1 MGKLLETRT
10 FLDFLKAKGKPK
22 LVTVNYDDSVGKAIR
37 LMMENKYS
45 QLPVIK
51 KDKVVGVVSYESV
64 ANTLFNFLGSKMKP
78 PSKFRVEDLME
89 KASIFNSEDDLL
101 NLLDTLANR
110 SFVLVR
116 NGERVTDIIT
126 SYDALQYFRECGED
140 FLVLND

>member
-10 FLDFLKAKGKPK
+10 FLDFLKTKGKPK
-22 LVTVNYDDSVGKAIR
+22 LVTVNYDDIVGKAIR

-51 KDKVVGVVSYESV
+51 KEKVVGIVSYESV
-64 ANTLFNFLGSKMKP
+64 ANTIFNFLGSKMKP

-89 KASIFNSEDDLL
+89 KAPMVSSEDDILD
-101 NLLDTLANR
+101 LLDIVANR
-110 SFVLVR
+110 SFVLIR

-126 SYDALQYFRECGED
+126 SYDALQYFRECD
-140 FLVLND
+140 SSA